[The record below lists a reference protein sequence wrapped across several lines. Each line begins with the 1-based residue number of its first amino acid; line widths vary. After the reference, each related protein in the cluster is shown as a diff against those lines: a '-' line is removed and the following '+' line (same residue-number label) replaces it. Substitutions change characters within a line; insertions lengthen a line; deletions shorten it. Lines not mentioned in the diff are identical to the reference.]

1 MYSPVHI
8 LEAESN
14 SRGVKRWGGG
24 GGTFQVKLL
33 QKWAPIQSKIGGKI
47 CLKMEFNP
55 PYNYVQEG
63 TLKH

>member
-8 LEAESN
+8 LEAGSN
-14 SRGVKRWGGG
+14 SRGGQKMGGR
-24 GGTFQVKLL
+24 TFQVKLQ
-33 QKWAPIQSKIGGKI
+33 QKWAPIQSEIGGEI